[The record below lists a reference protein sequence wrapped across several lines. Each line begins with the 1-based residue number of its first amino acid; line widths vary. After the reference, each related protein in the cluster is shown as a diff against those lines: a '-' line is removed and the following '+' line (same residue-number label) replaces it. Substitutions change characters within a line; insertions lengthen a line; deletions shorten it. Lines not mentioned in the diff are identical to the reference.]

1 MKDALY
7 EESAKSQKSASEAKL
22 YTIFHVLSIVFLV
35 AIVIQVVVFVAMEL
49 PRYIYFRDDAGNR
62 MSGTDIIFS
71 LITWVILLAILVL
84 GWFIGFKMKRRFN
97 VSYDYLFVE
106 DELRITKVFN
116 DKKRKYLRT
125 LEADHILK
133 IGYCDKESYER
144 TVSGLQGKK
153 PQKLTP
159 NQTPSEDKIFIYVL
173 YSSTIEKNV
182 YVIECRQMMLEYLVR
197 AAGRNKF
204 ERE

>member
-7 EESAKSQKSASEAKL
+7 EESAQSQKSATEAKL
-22 YTIFHVLSIVFLV
+22 YTVFHVLSIVFLV
-35 AIVIQVVVFVAMEL
+35 AIVIQLIVFVSMEL
-49 PRYIYFRDDAGNR
+49 PRYIYFRDEAGNR
-62 MSGTDIIFS
+62 MSGMDIVFS
-71 LITWVILLAILVL
+71 LIAWAILLGLFVL

-116 DKKRKYLRT
+116 GKKRKYLFT

-133 IGYCDKESYER
+133 IGYCEKESFER

-153 PQKLTP
+153 PKMLTP
-159 NQTPSEDKIFIYVL
+159 NQTASEEKMFIYIL

-197 AAGRNKF
+197 AAGRNKL